1 MCTHAELFEHRK
13 KDRGC
18 PHDGLMRMEDRKK
31 KRRQR
36 GKLEK
41 KKKKHKQEKLLKY
54 LHKQERELDIE
65 NALLRLESSQTLYT
79 HVNTGISL

>member
-1 MCTHAELFEHRK
+1 
-13 KDRGC
+13 
-18 PHDGLMRMEDRKK
+18 MRMEDRKK

-65 NALLRLESSQTLYT
+65 NALLRLKSSQTLYT